1 MQTWK
6 VLMENGKSCFD
17 SKSWQDAEFCYQ
29 NAVEKIKQ
37 QWEND
42 PENEE
47 LLMAWISAQ
56 HNLAAVYEEQGQHY
70 TALRYLTMPHQWMMS
85 LLRGES
91 VSDTFKSLAT
101 KAVKVTLIPL
111 LDFSRRHPI
120 CESCFDA
127 LQVSP
132 EWLADTQPT
141 IH

>member
-1 MQTWK
+1 MQTWE
-6 VLMENGKSCFD
+6 VLMDDGHRCF
-17 SKSWQDAEFCYQ
+17 SEKSWQNAELCYQ
-29 NAVEKIKQ
+29 YAVEQIKQ
-37 QWEND
+37 QWESK
-42 PENEE
+42 PENET

-56 HNLAAVYEEQGQHY
+56 HNLAAVYEAQDQHY

-85 LLRGES
+85 LLRAET
-91 VSDTFKSLAT
+91 VSDTLKTLAT
-101 KAVKVTLIPL
+101 QAVKVTLMPL

-132 EWLADTQPT
+132 EWLEDPHPT